1 MIVISP
7 RKILRLCFALLCLLT
22 VAGLI
27 ASWLNTLAVDHALI
41 SEARESF
48 VRLFRVDGEANIPA
62 WYSSSL
68 LLLSALV
75 LAVIGKMKQ
84 QRHDGY
90 TLHWVLLGIGFVY
103 LSIDEAAVLHEM
115 LNKPAEAVISPAGLL
130 AFPWVIP
137 GAIGVTLTAF
147 LYTRFLFDLH
157 PPTRRRFLVAGMLFV
172 GGCLGM
178 DSLGAW
184 CFDRYGPQSSL
195 YRLAQV
201 VEECME
207 MLGASLFL
215 YALLTYLSGEE
226 EDLIISIGTPPPA
239 AEEARRAA

>member
-1 MIVISP
+1 M
-7 RKILRLCFALLCLLT
+7 AN
-22 VAGLI
+22 
-27 ASWLNTLAVDHALI
+27 WLNTLVIDHALI
-41 SEARESF
+41 VEARESF
-48 VRLFRVDGEANIPA
+48 VRLFRADGESNIPT

-68 LLLSALV
+68 LFVCATALA
-75 LAVIGKMKQ
+75 LIGNMKL
-84 QRHDGY
+84 QRHDRY
-90 TLHWVLLGIGFVY
+90 ALHWVLLGVGFIY
-103 LSIDEAAVLHEM
+103 LSIDEAALLHEM

-147 LYTRFLFDLH
+147 IYTRFLFDL
-157 PPTRRRFLVAGMLFV
+157 PPLTQRRFLLAGMLFV

-178 DSLGAW
+178 DMLGAW
-184 CFDRYGPQSSL
+184 CFDRYGSQSSL

-201 VEECME
+201 IEEGME
-207 MLGASLFL
+207 LLGASFFL
-215 YALLTYLSGEE
+215 YALLRYLSGEE